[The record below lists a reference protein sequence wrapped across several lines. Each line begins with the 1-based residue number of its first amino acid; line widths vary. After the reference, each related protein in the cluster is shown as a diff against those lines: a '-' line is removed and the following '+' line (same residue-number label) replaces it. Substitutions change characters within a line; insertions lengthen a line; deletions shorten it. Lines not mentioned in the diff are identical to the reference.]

1 MPYSTWFKSR
11 RLTYKHNTAFPR
23 NPLFSW
29 VAPGRETFDIR
40 ERGGAMDSDE
50 MVTVPDKPQNEP
62 PLNSEKPNMSQL
74 RD

>member
-1 MPYSTWFKSR
+1 
-11 RLTYKHNTAFPR
+11 
-23 NPLFSW
+23 
-29 VAPGRETFDIR
+29 
-40 ERGGAMDSDE
+40 MDSDE